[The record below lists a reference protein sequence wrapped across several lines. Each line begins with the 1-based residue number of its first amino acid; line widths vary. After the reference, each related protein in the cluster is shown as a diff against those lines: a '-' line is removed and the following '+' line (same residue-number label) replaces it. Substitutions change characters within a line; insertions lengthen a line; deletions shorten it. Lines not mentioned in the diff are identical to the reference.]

1 MLLSVKTS
9 RFGAHH
15 SNGTQA
21 SATKALLDVRWVS
34 HLRHVLRVSHFVPSF
49 PTLFLFASTISLV
62 FPNSHT
68 EAIFWIASLSSSL
81 SEVFL
86 SPRVHLSFIPLS
98 VNWLKISWASN
109 PQGPWL
115 TRRWQMR
122 IVFDVCASCS
132 VPFWGAQPLTSLHD
146 LHYLSRT
153 LKQQK
158 CLGDEV
164 AGIRGPNEWK
174 EEGEI
179 DRKVF
184 IVIFDFRTEWS
195 S

>member
-34 HLRHVLRVSHFVPSF
+34 HLHHVLRVSL
-49 PTLFLFASTISLV
+49 LFLLFLPSPSLLPRV
-62 FPNSHT
+62 LWFFRTHT
-68 EAIFWIASLSSSL
+68 LRLSFESPVSVL
-81 SEVFL
+81 SQVLL
-86 SPRVHLSFIPLS
+86 SPGVHLGFIPLS
-98 VNWLKISWASN
+98 VNCLKISWASN

-122 IVFDVCASCS
+122 TVFDVCASFS
-132 VPFWGAQPLTSLHD
+132 VPFWGAQPLTSRHD
-146 LHYLSRT
+146 LHYLPRT

-158 CLGDEV
+158 CLWNEV
-164 AGIRGPNEWK
+164 AGIRGPSECK
-174 EEGEI
+174 EEGEV
-179 DRKVF
+179 DRKVY